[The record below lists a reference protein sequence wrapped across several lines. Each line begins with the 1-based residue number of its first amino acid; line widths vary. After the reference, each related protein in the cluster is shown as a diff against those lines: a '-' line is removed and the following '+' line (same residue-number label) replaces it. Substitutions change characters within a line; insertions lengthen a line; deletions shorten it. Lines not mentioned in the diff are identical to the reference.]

1 MSADLN
7 LRTIRLCDYL
17 VDTTI
22 SLIAAWTIAF
32 HLSNFLNLERD
43 TALILGICI
52 FLVVIYFLFN
62 KQQKYK
68 TVNDPPLFISAQNK
82 PNTVIFLS
90 MVLFAVALAWLDLD
104 GLLWPLTWVLLIG
117 LLFFAVK
124 NSWNSDKTTTS
135 QRTRELSRLGTVFVI
150 ILALLTAFLSLIM
163 VRPDQDDVFL
173 VNRSTW
179 IAEHAEELPER
190 DTIFSDNSLPSQRP
204 AGVQTSIESLIGAV
218 SAHIPITAA
227 ALTYFV
233 WGPLIAALGVLVTW
247 RLLRGLG
254 ARSPALATWAGTA
267 FLIVD
272 GEMHASFGNFFV
284 GRSWQG
290 KAVLLLLVLPMLW
303 HHGACWGRTGSKK
316 SLYILTL
323 AGVAGIGVSSSA
335 AFLGPAVALA
345 AVAVTSIEQQKSR
358 RLLHSLLAVLP
369 AVFAGFY
376 TVFSEPQKF
385 EVAMGFIAS
394 ISLPGLLDSG
404 TEPIGVIRLVFGEG
418 PTAFI
423 TIACILTSWVALKN
437 RSARLILLT
446 GPIVVLLGFFTPGF
460 LDLMNEIGNADAVAW
475 RTLWVLPVPAMVG
488 IVLTAQRAG
497 IRGAPVIASTVLI
510 ATFLTFGTSILSS
523 DNRGAELVWPPAYD
537 LPQPEQQSA
546 SRLIDITEPGG
557 TVSGP
562 ENLDFSV
569 SVMTAKVRSINPRSA
584 YLTGRHVNEEFRA
597 DERFVLSKALETG
610 RAEYG
615 TESVENAL
623 RALEPDTVCL
633 KNSNEEEVAG
643 VLRNA
648 GYKEIEND
656 GFCRIW
662 VN

>member
-1 MSADLN
+1 MKADLN
-7 LRTIRLCDYL
+7 LKTIRFCDHL
-17 VDTTI
+17 IDIVI
-22 SLIAAWTIAF
+22 GLIAAWTFVF
-32 HLSNFLNLERD
+32 HVSNLFNLTRD
-43 TALILGICI
+43 KTLISGICV

-62 KQQKYK
+62 NSEKHK
-68 TVNDPPLFISAQNK
+68 TFNDPPSFTSTQNK

-90 MVLFAVALAWLDLD
+90 LILLSAALAWIDLD

-117 LLFFAVK
+117 VFFTAVK
-124 NSWNSDKTTTS
+124 NSWNSDKTTSS
-135 QRTRELSRLGTVFVI
+135 QRTRDLSRLATVLVI
-150 ILALLTAFLSLIM
+150 TLALLTAFLSLIM

-173 VNRSTW
+173 VNKSTW
-179 IAEHAEELPER
+179 VAEHSEELPER

-204 AGVQTSIESLIGAV
+204 AGVQTSIGSLIGAV
-218 SAHIPITAA
+218 SAHTPIKAA

-233 WGPLIAALGVLVTW
+233 WGPLIAALGVLSTW

-290 KAVLLLLVLPMLW
+290 KTVLLLLIIPMLW
-303 HHGACWGRTGSKK
+303 HHGANWGRTGSRK
-316 SLYILTL
+316 SLYIATL
-323 AGVAGIGVSSSA
+323 AGLAGVGLSSSA
-335 AFLGPAVALA
+335 AFLVPAVAFT
-345 AVAVTSIEQQKSR
+345 AVVVTSVEQQEPR
-358 RLLHSLLAVLP
+358 RLLQSSIISTPAVL
-369 AVFAGFY
+369 AGFY
-376 TVFSEPQKF
+376 TIFSEPQKI
-385 EVAMGFIAS
+385 ETAVGFIAS
-394 ISLPGLLDSG
+394 ISPKELLDSG
-404 TEPIGVIRLVFGEG
+404 TEPIEILRMVFNQG
-418 PTAFI
+418 P
-423 TIACILTSWVALKN
+423 IALIILICVLTSWMTVKN
-437 RSARLILLT
+437 RSARLVLIA
-446 GPIVVLLGFFTPGF
+446 GPIVVFLGFFTPGI
-460 LDLMNEIGNADAVAW
+460 LDVMNEIGDADAVAW
-475 RTLWVLPVPAMVG
+475 RTLWILPVPAMVG
-488 IVLTAQRAG
+488 LVLTAQRAG
-497 IRGAPVIASTVLI
+497 IRGAPVIASTILV

-523 DNRGAELVWPPAYD
+523 ENRGAELVWPPTYD

-569 SVMTAKVRSINPRSA
+569 SVMTTKVRSVNPRSA
-584 YLTGRHVNEEFRA
+584 YLNGRHVNEEFRA
-597 DERFVLSKALETG
+597 DERFVLSRALETG

-633 KNSNEEEVAG
+633 KNSNEEEIAG
-643 VLRNA
+643 VLRNV